1 MLTLG
6 TLIKSTEAAKRK
18 EREKEKKEGG
28 GRRVEGGGWARRKT
42 GRETNLAQS
51 GSLPCPLLTDY
62 VQFMFYRMFELACV
76 W

>member
-18 EREKEKKEGG
+18 EREKEKKEG
-28 GRRVEGGGWARRKT
+28 RGWGWRKT

-62 VQFMFYRMFELACV
+62 VQFMFYHMFELACV